1 MHGARVTGWGMHRA
15 VVCALTIVMV
25 LLPFATAT
33 PAAEPGGTL
42 KKIKERKTIALG
54 HRESSWPFSFV
65 DDNGKPAGYSVD
77 LCVKIAE
84 AIEKDLGLSSLAVQ
98 WVKLTPENRIKA
110 VADGQVDLE
119 CGSTTA
125 TLSRQQQVDFTITT
139 FVDGGSLLATD
150 ASAVE
155 GVRDLAGKRVAI
167 VPGTTTEA
175 TLATVLKQYVITPQM
190 VTVKD
195 HAEGL
200 AALENGKADVY
211 ASDRVILI
219 GLGRRSA
226 QRSKLSLSP
235 QLFSYEPY
243 GLMLRRGDADF
254 RLAANRALSRLYRS
268 QDIVRIYEKW
278 FGDMG
283 KPSAALILMYAITAV
298 PE

>member
-1 MHGARVTGWGMHRA
+1 MMVRVLMA
-15 VVCALTIVMV
+15 VVMLVALSPAAA
-25 LLPFATAT
+25 L
-33 PAAEPGGTL
+33 AAEPTL
-42 KKIKERKTIALG
+42 KTIKDRKTIVLG

-65 DDNGKPAGYSVD
+65 DDGGKPAGYSVD
-77 LCVKIAE
+77 LCVKVAE
-84 AIEKDLGLSSLAVQ
+84 AIGTQLGVPGLPVK
-98 WVKLTPENRIKA
+98 WVKVTPEDRLQA
-110 VADGQVDLE
+110 VKDGTVDLE

-125 TLSRQQQVDFTITT
+125 SLSRAEQVDFSITT

-150 ASAVE
+150 AAGVE
-155 GVRDLAGKRVAI
+155 GVKDLAGKRVAV
-167 VPGTTTEA
+167 VPGTTTQTA
-175 TLATVLKQYVITPQM
+175 LTAALKQYVITPRI

-200 AALENGKADVY
+200 AALESGTADVY

-254 RLAANRALSRLYRS
+254 RLAVNRALSRVYRS
-268 QDIVRIYEKW
+268 DDIVRLYEKW

-283 KPSAALILMYAITAV
+283 KPSPLLILMYAISAV

>member
-1 MHGARVTGWGMHRA
+1 MMVRVLMA
-15 VVCALTIVMV
+15 VVMLVALSPAAA
-25 LLPFATAT
+25 L
-33 PAAEPGGTL
+33 AAEPTL
-42 KKIKERKTIALG
+42 KTIKDRKTIVLG

-65 DDNGKPAGYSVD
+65 DDGGKPAGYSVD
-77 LCVKIAE
+77 LCVKVAE
-84 AIEKDLGLSSLAVQ
+84 AIGTQLGVPGLPVK
-98 WVKLTPENRIKA
+98 WVKVTPEDRLQA
-110 VADGQVDLE
+110 VKDGTVDLE

-125 TLSRQQQVDFTITT
+125 SLSRAEQVDFSITT

-150 ASAVE
+150 AAGVE
-155 GVRDLAGKRVAI
+155 GVKDLAGKRVAV
-167 VPGTTTEA
+167 VPGTTTETA
-175 TLATVLKQYVITPQM
+175 LTAALKQYVITPRI

-200 AALENGKADVY
+200 AALESGTADVY

-254 RLAANRALSRLYRS
+254 RLAVNRALSRVYRS
-268 QDIVRIYEKW
+268 DDIVRLYEKW

-283 KPSAALILMYAITAV
+283 KPSPLLILMYAISAV

>member
-1 MHGARVTGWGMHRA
+1 MMLRLVMA
-15 VVCALTIVMV
+15 VVTLLALT
-25 LLPFATAT
+25 LPMAAL
-33 PAAEPGGTL
+33 AAEPSGTL
-42 KKIKERKTIALG
+42 KRIKDRKTIVLG

-65 DDNGKPAGYSVD
+65 DDGGKPAGYSVD
-77 LCVKIAE
+77 LCVKVAE
-84 AIEKDLGLSSLAVQ
+84 SIGTQLGVSGLATK
-98 WVKLTPENRIKA
+98 WVKVTPEDRIKA
-110 VADGQVDLE
+110 VADGTVDLE

-125 TLSRQQQVDFTITT
+125 TLSRSEQVDFSITT

-155 GVRDLAGKRVAI
+155 GIKDLAGKRVAV
-167 VPGTTTEA
+167 VPGTTTQA
-175 TLATVLKQYVITPQM
+175 ALTAALKQYVITPQI
-190 VTVKD
+190 VPVKD

-200 AALENGKADVY
+200 AALEGGTADVY

-226 QRSKLSLSP
+226 QRAKLSLSP

-254 RLAANRALSRLYRS
+254 RLAVNRALSRVYRS
-268 QDIVRIYEKW
+268 PDIVRLYEKW
-278 FGDMG
+278 LGEMG
-283 KPSAALILMYAITAV
+283 KPSPALILMYAISAI